1 MKMKAK
7 TFIAIATLLAI
18 GQGAWAQTTSFT
30 VTAGVEEGTEE
41 KPFLIENIAD
51 LNALASDVNSG
62 TDYREVYFKLTT
74 NLDYSDVSLFDS
86 DEDGNAD
93 SNFTPIGYG
102 DETEGNSFK
111 GIFDGNN
118 KYIKGITV
126 NTPSAVGVAL
136 FGYIY
141 HPAEI
146 RNLTLKNCSFTGNYE
161 VGAIAGASYG
171 SATNSKFGIYD
182 CTVESTVNVTAVK
195 NGYGKVNW
203 SFAGDSEYATGAE
216 SDTNTADSETESYDV
231 IVSKE
236 APENM
241 EFTVTASFGEG
252 ESKLTCSS
260 KIKVVD
266 GDPSIMQY
274 ENNIMNTPC
283 DAAIEGDM
291 ILHSGKGTGS
301 HAKFV
306 LQNATA
312 AVSFGLQYD
321 QGASGGYGGKTAF
334 LVENITQSSQKYSRY
349 GLGSRD
355 EYWHIMMTYTEATD
369 TIDCYVNGELRASV
383 KNKKFKDANG
393 VCSVLQGSLE
403 GAGRLEGDQVDVEFK
418 NVKLKNC
425 SEYNP
430 KQYFAP
436 SIRKIGNKGIT
447 VETYGA
453 PNNNGENRYKIY
465 GKILDLKGKDWD
477 SDPNNVQGVVNF
489 SLFWK

>member
-182 CTVESTVNVTAVK
+182 CTVESTVNVTAVSTTIESEDVP
-195 NGYGKVNW
+195 GTY
-203 SFAGDSEYATGAE
+203 AGGIIGFCGSLTVSNCTSAAVVTGDE
-216 SDTNTADSETESYDV
+216 SVGGIAGH
-231 IVSKE
+231 I
-236 APENM
+236 
-241 EFTVTASFGEG
+241 
-252 ESKLTCSS
+252 
-260 KIKVVD
+260 
-266 GDPSIMQY
+266 
-274 ENNIMNTPC
+274 
-283 DAAIEGDM
+283 
-291 ILHSGKGTGS
+291 TGS
-301 HAKFV
+301 TLGGVIEDCFFTGSVTGGSKATEV
-306 LQNATA
+306 GTIVGGRGPMAEEDGTIGTINLTLYDDDSNAINNATR
-312 AVSFGLQYD
+312 L
-321 QGASGGYGGKTAF
+321 GYYNDI
-334 LVENITQSSQKYSRY
+334 EN
-349 GLGSRD
+349 
-355 EYWHIMMTYTEATD
+355 
-369 TIDCYVNGELRASV
+369 
-383 KNKKFKDANG
+383 
-393 VCSVLQGSLE
+393 
-403 GAGRLEGDQVDVEFK
+403 VDVTISGRTLYKDDSWNTICLPFGMSAAQ
-418 NVKLKNC
+418 VTTQLAPTKLMTLSTATFSEGTLTLNFADAETIEAGKPYIIKWTSDDNFTPTFTGVTINSADPTDVTGPC
-425 SEYNP
+425 STSELPTNSTIP
-430 KQYFAP
+430 TAK
-436 SIRKIGNKGIT
+436 
-447 VETYGA
+447 
-453 PNNNGENRYKIY
+453 
-465 GKILDLKGKDWD
+465 
-477 SDPNNVQGVVNF
+477 
-489 SLFWK
+489 